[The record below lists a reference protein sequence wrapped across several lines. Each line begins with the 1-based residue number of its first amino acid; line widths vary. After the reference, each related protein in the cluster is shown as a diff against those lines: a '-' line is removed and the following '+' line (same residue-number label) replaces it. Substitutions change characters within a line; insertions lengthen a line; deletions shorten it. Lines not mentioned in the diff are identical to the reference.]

1 MSRRPHIDLVAPPM
15 SGHLH
20 PMLGIAQRLSAD
32 ADVRVIS
39 TTGAQAEIAAAGLR
53 GLAMLVGEDAAIAA
67 IVNTPHAVGS
77 NPWRL
82 NAQLGASLTVLE
94 KFHGDLRALWR
105 DTAPD
110 LVIADFTVPVAGSV
124 AMELGIRWWTNAPSP
139 CAMETPDGTP
149 AYLGGWKPH
158 PGLFWQV
165 RDAVGRQAIRA
176 FKRGVYWMHRHQ
188 IRRMGFPS
196 VYRADG
202 VEAIYSPERVLA
214 VGLRELEFPRT
225 YPSSVAF
232 VGPVLYTPPYESS
245 PPAMRVGRTHVLV
258 TIGTHLGWRKDA
270 VSAAVREA
278 ARALPDIDF
287 HISDGDRNSTR
298 QETEG
303 NVHRCGFIS
312 YARDLPRYDLVVHHA
327 GTGVLSHTLA
337 AGLPALVV
345 PTDYDQFDY
354 AARLEVAGV
363 AVPVT
368 RLDDLALLIPRVL
381 ADQAMKARCRQMQ
394 QLLAGGRA
402 EDRVA
407 ALVSQALSGLT

>member
-1 MSRRPHIDLVAPPM
+1 MSRRPRIDLVAPPM
-15 SGHLH
+15 SVHLH
-20 PMLGIAQRLSAD
+20 PILGIGRGLCAD

-39 TTGAQAEIAAAGLR
+39 TGGAQAEIAAAGLS
-53 GLAMLVGEDAAIAA
+53 GHAMLVDQDASIAA
-67 IVNTPHAVGS
+67 IVNPPHAIRS
-77 NPWRL
+77 NPLRL
-82 NAQLGASLTVLE
+82 NAQLTASLNVLE
-94 KFHGDLRALWR
+94 KCQVNLRALWLN
-105 DTAPD
+105 TPPD
-110 LVIADFTVPVAGSV
+110 LVVADFTVPVAGSV
-124 AMELGIRWWTNAPSP
+124 ATERGIRWWTSLPSP
-139 CAMETPDGTP
+139 CAMETPDGPP
-149 AYLGGWKPH
+149 AYLGGWKPR
-158 PGLFWQV
+158 PGPLGRL
-165 RDAVGRQAIRA
+165 RDAAGRLAVGA
-176 FKRGVYWMHRHQ
+176 FKRGVHWMHRDQ
-188 IRRMGFPS
+188 ARRLGFPS
-196 VYRADG
+196 VYRRDG
-202 VEAIYSPERVLA
+202 VEAIYSPECVLA
-214 VGLRELEFPRT
+214 VGLRELEFARQFPA
-225 YPSSVAF
+225 SVEF
-232 VGPVLYTPPYESS
+232 VGPVLYTPPFESS

-270 VSAAVREA
+270 VSADVREA

-327 GTGVLSHTLA
+327 GTGVLAHTLA

-363 AVPVT
+363 AVRVT
-368 RLDDLALLIPRVL
+368 HLTDLATLIPRVL

-394 QLLAGGRA
+394 RLLAEGRA

-407 ALVSQALSGLT
+407 ALVSQALSGST